1 MKKVL
6 LSGAAILAGFALF
19 AAPALAEGGNVPST
33 APVEQPE
40 PFNGATAGEPE
51 VNHKPTIK
59 VDKDGNVSM
68 NGDGETGEA
77 LIQEENPVLAN
88 KDAVNEDMGQKV
100 DSGMKKGMNKDKDR
114 NKDMGQKPMEKV
126 LPKTSAVK

>member
-6 LSGAAILAGFALF
+6 LSSAALLAGFALL
-19 AAPALAEGGNVPST
+19 AAPALAEGGNVPGN

-40 PFNGATAGEPE
+40 AFNGATAGVPE

-68 NGDGETGEA
+68 NGDGETGDA
-77 LIQEENPVLAN
+77 LVQEENPVLPN
-88 KDAVNEDMGQKV
+88 VDAVKEGE
-100 DSGMKKGMNKDKDR
+100 KGMDK
-114 NKDMGQKPMEKV
+114 KDMADKPMEKT